1 MVTHY
6 WVTARP
12 SRGHGRENWSLVVDC
27 SHPQWPNLSLSSL
40 FFFFFFFTEKV
51 IEGGWWVA
59 ASGQVI
65 LYLGVLFSF

>member
-1 MVTHY
+1 MVTHD

-12 SRGHGRENWSLVVDC
+12 SRGHGREHWSLVVDC
-27 SHPQWPNLSLSSL
+27 SHPQWPDLSFSSL
-40 FFFFFFFTEKV
+40 FFFFAEKV
-51 IEGGWWVA
+51 TKGGWWVA